1 MCNTYVS
8 TKWLSW
14 YFRCTY
20 ILYAANVENFTDGK
34 VSFNSLQSFRG
45 LLIPLNLKQNHDH
58 EHKHQ
63 VSLTAMVESRVKLFE
78 MDSRTGR
85 Y

>member
-1 MCNTYVS
+1 MYRQNDYHD
-8 TKWLSW
+8 
-14 YFRCTY
+14 
-20 ILYAANVENFTDGK
+20 ILDVHIYCMLQMWKNFTDGK
-34 VSFNSLQSFRG
+34 VSFNSPQSFRG